1 MVHKYNAISKAEF
14 VTHPILNLSLLNKFI
29 NKHNMANYK
38 TPGVY
43 VEEISTLPP
52 SVGQVPTAV
61 PAFIG
66 YSKKAVRNGKSIINT
81 PTHVTSL
88 LDYHTM
94 FGGSPD
100 MGKISVSLNEDSSV
114 SKIEFQNRYFLYDS
128 VRMFFANGGGECY
141 IVSAGNY
148 TEEITMD
155 KLMGALATLEKEDHP
170 TILVCSDAMLLKK
183 KDQAY
188 SVQQAMLMQCNKMQD
203 RVAVLD
209 VYNGFIDRKSE
220 DVIMDFRNGIG
231 VNHLKYGAAYYP
243 WIQTTLS
250 NNFGF
255 ENIVLKDA
263 EGKDVNIETLVEDT
277 TAIQNVKTA
286 LADIEVINAYVADP
300 LENKKSLTDTFF
312 KVDEKARGKKA
323 ELIHFA
329 TTIKSLIQ
337 SVFDLKAKGLSN
349 ALVDNELRQKL
360 TFSSALATVTRSL
373 TALSVGADLKVINPE
388 KDFVDFDLKGVDPLT
403 AYKDMAE
410 ADQVNKGHGALKAIF
425 EAMVDVLLAIRADT
439 RSIKDNFDKMVYDT
453 NVLYKSIVNEVQ
465 KNASLLPTGGAM
477 AGIFAQ
483 VDGNRGV
490 WKAPANVS
498 LSSVSTPWV
507 KLDNDQQEDL
517 NVDVNA
523 GKSINAIRAFTGKG
537 TLVWGARTL
546 AGNDNEWRY
555 VSVRRFFNMVE
566 KSVKLSTNWAVFESN
581 DATTWIRV
589 KAMIENYLTN
599 LWQAGALAGAS
610 PDQAFFVNIGIG
622 STMSA
627 VDILEGRM
635 NIEIGMAV
643 VRPAEFIIL
652 KFSHKLQ
659 ES

>member
-1 MVHKYNAISKAEF
+1 
-14 VTHPILNLSLLNKFI
+14 
-29 NKHNMANYK
+29 MANYK

-66 YSKKAVRNGKSIINT
+66 YSARAVRNGKSIINT
-81 PTHVTSL
+81 PTHITSL
-88 LDYHTM
+88 LDYHAM
-94 FGGSPD
+94 FGGSSD
-100 MGKISVSLNEDSSV
+100 FGKISVSLNPDSSV
-114 SKIEFQNRYFLYDS
+114 GKIDFEKRYFLYDS
-128 VRMFFANGGGECY
+128 VRMYFANGGGECY
-141 IVSAGNY
+141 IVAVGTY
-148 TEEITMD
+148 EEEITMD
-155 KLMGALATLEKEDHP
+155 KLNAGLAALEKEDHP
-170 TILVCSDAMLLKK
+170 TILVCPDAMLLKK

-188 SVQQAMLMQCNKMQD
+188 SIQQAMLMQCNKMQD

-209 VYNGFIDRKSE
+209 VYNGFIDRKNE
-220 DVIMDFRNGIG
+220 DIILDFRNGIG

-250 NNFGF
+250 NDFGF
-255 ENIVLKDA
+255 ENIALKDKD
-263 EGKDVNIETLVEDT
+263 GKDVNIEDLVEDP
-277 TAIQNVKTA
+277 TAIKHVKQA
-286 LADIEVINAYVADP
+286 LADLKVINDYVTDP
-300 LENKKSLTDTFF
+300 LANKKSLNDTFF
-312 KVDEKARGKKA
+312 KIDEKIRNKKE
-323 ELIHFA
+323 ELVHYA
-329 TTIKSLIQ
+329 KTIKSLIQ
-337 SVFDLKAKGLSN
+337 SVFDIKGKGLSN
-349 ALVDNELRQKL
+349 TLIDNELRQKL
-360 TFSSALATVTRSL
+360 TYSSALATVARAL
-373 TALSVGADLKVINPE
+373 TSVSVGAGLAVIDVK
-388 KDFVDFDLKGVDPLT
+388 KDFPEFDLAGVEPTT
-403 AYKDMAE
+403 AYKDLKDPELA
-410 ADQVNKGHGALKAIF
+410 NKGRGALKSIF
-425 EAMVDVLLAIRADT
+425 ESMVDILVAIRADT
-439 RSIKDNFDKMVYDT
+439 RSIKDNFDKAVYDT
-453 NVLYKSIVNEVQ
+453 NILYKSIVNEVQ
-465 KNASLLPTGGAM
+465 KNASLLPTAGAM
-477 AGIFAQ
+477 AGIYAQ

-507 KLDNDQQEDL
+507 KIDNDQQEDL

-555 VSVRRFFNMVE
+555 ISVRRFFNMVE

-610 PDQAFFVNIGIG
+610 PDQAFFVNVGIG

-635 NIEIGMAV
+635 NVEIGMAV

>member
-1 MVHKYNAISKAEF
+1 
-14 VTHPILNLSLLNKFI
+14 
-29 NKHNMANYK
+29 MANYK

-66 YSKKAVRNGKSIINT
+66 YTAEAKRNGKTILNT
-81 PTHVTSL
+81 PTHITSM
-88 LDYHTM
+88 LDYISM
-94 FGGSPD
+94 FGGGP
-100 MGKISVSLNEDSSV
+100 KINEITVTLAADNSVTDVAVDSL
-114 SKIEFQNRYFLYDS
+114 FYLYDS
-128 VRMFFANGGGECY
+128 VRMYFANGGGECY
-141 IVSAGNY
+141 IVSVGKYGEKDADGKPVKID
-148 TEEITMD
+148 ITMD
-155 KLMGALATLEKEDHP
+155 KLMEGLATLEKEDHP
-170 TILVCSDAMLLKK
+170 TILVCPDAMLLKK

-188 SVQQAMLMQCNKMQD
+188 SIQQAMLMQCNKMQD

-209 VYNGFIDRKSE
+209 IYNGFIDRKNE
-220 DVIMDFRNGIG
+220 DVILDFRNGIG

-250 NNFGF
+250 NSFGF
-255 ENIVLKDA
+255 DNIILKGDGNTDIKL
-263 EGKDVNIETLVEDT
+263 EDLVDDVA
-277 TAIQNVKTA
+277 AIKNLRLA
-286 LADIEVINAYVADP
+286 LADVVTIDAYTKHPLGDKKQTNEVY
-300 LENKKSLTDTFF
+300 S
-312 KVDEKARGKKA
+312 KVDDAVRNTKA
-323 ELIHFA
+323 ELVHYA
-329 TTIKSLIQ
+329 TTIKTLIQ
-337 SVFDLKAKGLSN
+337 SVFDLKAKGLGN
-349 ALVDNELRQKL
+349 TLIDNEIRQKL
-360 TFSSALATVTRSL
+360 TFSSALATVARSL
-373 TALSVGADLKVINPE
+373 TAISLGAELGVIDPK
-388 KDFVDFDLKGVDPLT
+388 KDFTEFELEGVDPLA
-403 AYKDMAE
+403 AYKDLSEAE
-410 ADQVNKGHGALKAIF
+410 AVTKGRGALKTIF
-425 EAMVDVLLAIRADT
+425 ESMAAVILSIRKDSN
-439 RSIKDNFDKMVYDT
+439 SIKENLDQIVYDT
-453 NVLYKSIVNEVQ
+453 NVVYKSIVNEVQ
-465 KNASLLPTGGAM
+465 KKVSLLPAAGAM
-477 AGIFAQ
+477 AGIYAQ
-483 VDGNRGV
+483 VDSSRGV

-498 LSSVSTPWV
+498 LSSVSSPWV

-555 VSVRRFFNMVE
+555 ISVRRFFNMVE

-610 PDQAFFVNIGIG
+610 PDQAFFVNVGIG

-659 ES
+659 EA